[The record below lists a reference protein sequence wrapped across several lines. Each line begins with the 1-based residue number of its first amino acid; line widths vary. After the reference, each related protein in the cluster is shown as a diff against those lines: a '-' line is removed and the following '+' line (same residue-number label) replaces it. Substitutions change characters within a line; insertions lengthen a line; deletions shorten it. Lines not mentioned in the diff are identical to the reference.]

1 MASESET
8 LADIVA
14 EIRAYGAQPPPR
26 LMWLEIADRIEAA
39 WKRGREAV
47 GNAAAIYASLVK
59 IHDMTNALDEK
70 CGVDP
75 VEIRDLARAAL
86 AAPQRQCDVG
96 TAEEQMERFREFCR
110 QEKCGRYRCGWDCKA
125 TCIERCAIDW
135 AQTPYE
141 YEAQEGGA
149 E

>member
-1 MASESET
+1 MNGYE
-8 LADIVA
+8 
-14 EIRAYGAQPPPR
+14 Q
-26 LMWLEIADRIEAA
+26 M
-39 WKRGREAV
+39 REALKHC
-47 GNAAAIYASLVK
+47 IEELQPYC
-59 IHDMTNALDEK
+59 D
-70 CGVDP
+70 GV
-75 VEIRDLARAAL
+75 ARIDDVLEEAQAAL
-86 AAPQRQCDVG
+86 ALPRRQCDVG